1 MIKKLTIMETKTIV
15 LETLKTA
22 GKPLKSG
29 EIAEM
34 TQLDKKLVDKTL
46 KTLKD
51 EELIHSPKRCFYA
64 PQ

>member
-1 MIKKLTIMETKTIV
+1 METKTIV

-51 EELIHSPKRCFYA
+51 EELIHSLLLCTTINYTNC
-64 PQ
+64 